1 MGKEIISDG
10 LTEVLEIIKKEGIAR
25 LLAQGH
31 DATGQGINTLSI
43 EIDNIGNGFR
53 GSLLGQQYLLAQDT
67 GFKATYHTKF
77 SYDYIKNLMEWIRLK
92 GIYTQMG
99 AKAGKPMSLSRR
111 RSLAFAISKTHSVKG
126 MHTTGGSHDSSKQGW
141 LSKTI
146 DENELRI
153 RTIIEEAGFKFFE
166 SMIQSMVIE
175 ANRNK

>member
-1 MGKEIISDG
+1 MNEIQDG

-53 GSLLGQQYLLAQDT
+53 GSLIGQQYLLAQDT
-67 GFKATYHTKF
+67 G
-77 SYDYIKNLMEWIRLK
+77 IKSVNYRISRTLIENLIEWIRIK
-92 GIYTQMG
+92 GLYTQMG
-99 AKAGKPMSLSRR
+99 AKAGKPLTPNRT
-111 RSLAFAISKTHSVKG
+111 RSLAFAIAKTHSVKG

>member
-1 MGKEIISDG
+1 MNPIQDG

-43 EIDNIGNGFR
+43 EIDTIGNGFR

-67 GFKATYHTKF
+67 G
-77 SYDYIKNLMEWIRLK
+77 IKLSNYKISSQLISNLMEWIRLK
-92 GIYTQMG
+92 GIYTRMG
-99 AKAGKPMSLSRR
+99 AKAGKPMSLNGR
-111 RSLAFAISKTHSVKG
+111 RSLAFAIAKTHSIKG
-126 MHTTGGSHDSSKQGW
+126 MHTTGGSSDPSKQGW

-153 RTIIEEAGFKFFE
+153 RTIIEEAGFKYFDE
-166 SMIQSMVIE
+166 MIKRIVDE
-175 ANRNK
+175 NLRNK